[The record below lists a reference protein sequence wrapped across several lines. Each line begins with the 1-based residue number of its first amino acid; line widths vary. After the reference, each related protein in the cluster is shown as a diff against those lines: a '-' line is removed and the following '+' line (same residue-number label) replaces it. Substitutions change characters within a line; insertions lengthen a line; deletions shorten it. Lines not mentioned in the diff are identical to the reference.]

1 MRLKKKIRFVKVC
14 YTINMNKLALSILAL
29 FLWSPSVSAM
39 SAQTLIDLHESDDL
53 SKQIVYV
60 AMHEAGE
67 AIAFTNLICAFSR
80 KYSDVLTYSL
90 IITFVGLL
98 CLNISSKIAA

>member
-39 SAQTLIDLHESDDL
+39 TVKTLIDLHEGDDL
-53 SKQIVYV
+53 DKQIVYI
-60 AMHEAGE
+60 AMHNAGE
-67 AIAFTNLICAFSR
+67 AASWTNSMVERRHKVKLFCHPEQKFYYTR
-80 KYSDVLTYSL
+80 P
-90 IITFVGLL
+90 
-98 CLNISSKIAA
+98 